1 MTTRHDAPST
11 NEGATMNSDTQR
23 DDSNMS
29 LSQALASRLEALES
43 RIAYQE
49 HWLDTLDEAV
59 ASQERR
65 LAQLERINSLM
76 QEKLRDQQRA
86 LQDSEMAA
94 PSPQDEVPPH
104 Y

>member
-1 MTTRHDAPST
+1 
-11 NEGATMNSDTQR
+11 
-23 DDSNMS
+23 MS
-29 LSQALASRLEALES
+29 AEQASLDLSRRLEALET

-59 ASQERR
+59 ATQETR
-65 LAQLERINSLM
+65 LATLERINQLM

-86 LQDSEMAA
+86 LSDNDMAA
-94 PSPQDEVPPH
+94 PRPEDELPPH